1 VKEETTA
8 RYAGPTRQGMGL
20 TRAALVML
28 GVGAIALS
36 GVPGI
41 GPGPTPAGSLS
52 GLCLDARGYAVPDAR
67 IALFDANTLE
77 LVEITRSDLEGR
89 FAFQARPASFS
100 AFAEAP
106 GNSGLAN
113 AWVLDRT
120 RDNHSIEL
128 ILRTARDVGVQVV
141 DENGRP
147 IEGAEIRVYER
158 RKEPAL
164 VAREKSDR
172 EGRATLKAP
181 PSVHI
186 AVRAKGRPQRW
197 QYDLD
202 VPAEGAHYSF
212 HLPRG
217 RTVSGTVTGPFGPAP
232 DILVSSW
239 QSAEPREW
247 NGYAVT
253 DEKGR
258 FELVTSAASAELE
271 ILDPTGFHLPVV
283 EAVDAEE
290 EELGEIP
297 LARGER
303 VSVQTTDADG
313 RPLPTRVWIW
323 SSETHC
329 WSYGR
334 ETDDAGFIELAAD
347 GRYSVVAEPTY
358 GGYDPLELWNKK
370 LDANP
375 VELSSRTGMPADR

>member
-1 VKEETTA
+1 MKEELTA
-8 RYAGPTRQGMGL
+8 RYAGPTREGMGL

-77 LVEITRSDLEGR
+77 LVETTRSDLEGR

-106 GNSGLAN
+106 EGSGFAN
-113 AWVLDRT
+113 TWVLDRT
-120 RDNHSIEL
+120 RENHSIEL
-128 ILRTARDVGVQVV
+128 ILRAARDVGVRVV

-147 IEGAEIRVYER
+147 IEGAEVRVYEIR
-158 RKEPAL
+158 REPAL
-164 VAREKSDR
+164 VAHATSDR

-181 PSVHI
+181 TRVHI
-186 AVRAKGRPQRW
+186 AVRAEGRPQRW

-202 VPAEGAHYSF
+202 VPAEGTQYSF

-217 RTVSGTVTGPFGPAP
+217 RTVRGTVTGPYGPAP
-232 DILVSSW
+232 GILVSSW
-239 QSAEPREW
+239 QSAEPQEW

-358 GGYDPLELWNKK
+358 GGDDPLELWNKK